1 MSIYTSALK
10 QQKQVAGKEVKY
22 RILQPSSNG
31 NIALSI
37 TESKFFLTKM
47 KAKSLLVTLQ
57 AGLGGFVLTLA
68 IVSKYVQ

>member
-10 QQKQVAGKEVKY
+10 QQKQVAGNEVKY

-31 NIALSI
+31 NIVLSI